1 MATISILDGLSQE
14 ETLNTILSNLTD
26 AINKLAANSPRTDAY
41 KRVFT
46 NGAEVSQTVTGTLN
60 GVSDIGR
67 LNAVG
72 ANIVGT
78 IKILDAMPVHL
89 SNSGAIH
96 IYDNIKFT

>member
-14 ETLNTILSNLTD
+14 ETLITLLSNLTD
-26 AINKLAANSPRTDAY
+26 AINKLSANSPRTDLN
-41 KRVFT
+41 KRIVV
-46 NGAEVSQTVTGTLN
+46 NASEVSQSISTVTTLN
-60 GVSDIGR
+60 S
-67 LNAVG
+67 VG

-78 IKILDAMPVHL
+78 IKILDTMPVHL

>member
-14 ETLNTILSNLTD
+14 ETLITLLSNLTD
-26 AINKLAANSPRTDAY
+26 AINKLSANSPRTDLN
-41 KRVFT
+41 KRIVV
-46 NGAEVSQTVTGTLN
+46 NASEVSQSISTVTTLN
-60 GVSDIGR
+60 S
-67 LNAVG
+67 VG